1 LDDETQS
8 RQSSFGWAILL
19 VFAVLLLLSYFLF
32 PLVDGLVL
40 GIVFAYLGRP
50 IKNFFKTRE
59 RLGSAVATVCIII
72 PITVILILGA
82 LEIANQILSLA
93 QHQGDIIKGLST
105 FIQEFEIPPYIYDM
119 LTGSIQNVLGIITT
133 IAANIPVFNYGKN
146 LMLVILNLIL
156 AIPVC
161 YFLLQD
167 GMRFAESWF
176 NLIPQER
183 VAVHKKYFTRIDQIL
198 SGIFLG
204 SMYTAIMGGILSAF
218 VFYLFG
224 LPRPFALAS
233 LVFLA
238 GLVPILTAWAVIIPV
253 SVYRYFNLGPLEAM
267 TFFVVSSLVIYL
279 PSELVLRPYIVSV
292 RSSVHPLLV
301 MLSFLGGALVAG
313 IGGFFLAPATMG
325 VLVGIYQVRQ
335 EEMREK
341 KMKEAP
347 Q

>member
-1 LDDETQS
+1 MES
-8 RQSSFGWAILL
+8 RYHSYRWALLL
-19 VFAVLLLLSYFLF
+19 VLAALLLLSYFLF
-32 PLVDGLVL
+32 PLLDGLVL
-40 GIVFAYLGRP
+40 GTVFAYLGRP
-50 IKNFFKTRE
+50 IKSFFGIRD

-72 PITVILILGA
+72 PITVVLSLGA
-82 LEIANQILSLA
+82 LEIANQMLSLA
-93 QHQGDIIKGLST
+93 QHQGDIIKGIGT
-105 FIQEFEIPPYIYDM
+105 FIQEFEIPPYIYEM
-119 LTGSIQNVLGIITT
+119 LTGSIQNILGIITS
-133 IAANIPVFNYGKN
+133 IAASIPVFNYGKN
-146 LMLVILNLIL
+146 LVLVTLNLIL

-161 YFLLQD
+161 YFLLRD
-167 GMRFAESWF
+167 GMKFAQSWF
-176 NLIPQER
+176 SLIPQER
-183 VAVHKKYFTRIDQIL
+183 VEVHKKYFTRIDQIL

-253 SVYRYFNLGPLEAM
+253 SLYRYVNLGPLEAM
-267 TFFVVSSLVIYL
+267 TFFVVASLVIYL

-292 RSSVHPLLV
+292 RSSIHPLLV

-325 VLVGIYQVRQ
+325 VLVGIYQVRR
-335 EEMREK
+335 EEMMERNSN
-341 KMKEAP
+341 EAS